1 MSMDRD
7 VLAELELPLADGEIL
22 EEGARMAAKGA
33 VG

>member
-22 EEGARMAAKGA
+22 EEGASNGR
-33 VG
+33 